1 MKKLILLLVTAIAL
15 AVPAQAKSH
24 AHHHKGPHR
33 TEHVHVS
40 PNPGS
45 ASIRGSQRHSVAPK
59 PVKHPHTTS
68 KHTHHPRPITL
79 PGRPRL
85 DHPYP
90 TMYVIDQH
98 PVIYTTQPHHYRRH
112 NRWYSGFWFWSQNY

>member
-15 AVPAQAKSH
+15 AVPAQAKVH
-24 AHHHKGPHR
+24 THHHKGPHR

-40 PNPGS
+40 PNLGS

-59 PVKHPHTTS
+59 PVKRTTS

-85 DHPYP
+85 DHPHP